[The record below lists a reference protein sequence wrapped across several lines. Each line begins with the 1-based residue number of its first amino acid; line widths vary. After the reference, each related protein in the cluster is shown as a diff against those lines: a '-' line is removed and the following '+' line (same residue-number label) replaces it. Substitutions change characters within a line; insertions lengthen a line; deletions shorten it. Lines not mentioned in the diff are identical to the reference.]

1 MEETSDVTSPSKE
14 VPYAL
19 FGEDLDT
26 GMMRCG
32 NWYSPL
38 RLVGHEGGGGGGGG
52 GLAHSGAQLLA
63 CRVISL
69 GLPEAHWLEL
79 GGVA

>member
-14 VPYAL
+14 MPYAL

-32 NWYSPL
+32 NWYLPL
-38 RLVGHEGGGGGGGG
+38 RLVGHEGGD
-52 GLAHSGAQLLA
+52 LAHSGAQLLA